1 MAQRVLAIDALRRL
15 WPGLIAAALVAA
27 LSLGTLLAVA
37 LRAESFSAL
46 SRFDWLAVRFTVL
59 QALLSAALSV
69 LFAIPAARALA
80 RRSFPGRRLLITLLG
95 APFILPTIVAILGL
109 TAVFGKTGFVSILLS
124 FAGLEPISIYGFHG
138 VVLAHVFFNLPL
150 ATRLLLQGWGEIP
163 AERFRLASS
172 LQFTPSD
179 MFRHIELP
187 MLKEII
193 PGAFT
198 VIFLIC
204 TTSFAVALTFGGG
217 PKATTVELAIY
228 EAFRYDFNL
237 GKASLL
243 ALVQVA
249 ICVIAA
255 LLSLRFRV
263 PQMGSGGLG
272 RMVHRFDANT
282 RVALGLDLFW
292 TLLVSL
298 FLLMPL
304 LAIALRGGFGLFDLP
319 PSVWQAA
326 GRSLL
331 TALGSA
337 AFAVAL
343 SLSLALSALRWR
355 WLEVVGMSSIAA
367 SPLVMG
373 TGLYI
378 VLFAM
383 TDPMDWALPITA
395 QVNAVMSLPFILR
408 ALGPALAG
416 AERDYGRLSDS
427 LGLSGWT
434 RLRLVILPRLRA
446 PIGFSAGLAA
456 ALSMG
461 DLGVIT
467 LFARPEAAT
476 LPLQIYR
483 LMGSYRMD
491 QAMGAALLLLAL
503 SLALF
508 YIFDLWGKRRA

>member
-1 MAQRVLAIDALRRL
+1 MARRVFSVTL

-27 LSLGTLLAVA
+27 LSFGTLGAVA

-46 SRFDWLAVRFTVL
+46 SRFDWMAVRFTVV
-59 QALLSAALSV
+59 QALLSAGLSV

-80 RRSFPGRRLLITLLG
+80 RRSFPGRGLLITLLG

-109 TAVFGKTGFVSILLS
+109 TAVFGNAGFVSVALS
-124 FAGLEPISIYGFHG
+124 WAGLEPISIYGFHG

-150 ATRLLLQGWGEIP
+150 ATRLLLQGWGAIP

-172 LQFTPSD
+172 LHFGPRD
-179 MFRHIELP
+179 IFRHLELP
-187 MLKEII
+187 MLKEIV

-204 TTSFAVALTFGGG
+204 TTSFAIALTFGGG

-243 ALVQVA
+243 ALIQVV
-249 ICVIAA
+249 ICAVAA
-255 LLSLRFRV
+255 AASLKFRV
-263 PQMGSGGLG
+263 PQMGSGGLH
-272 RMVHRFDANT
+272 RVVQRFDARNGT
-282 RVALGLDLFW
+282 ARALDVVWVGLI
-292 TLLVSL
+292 SL
-298 FLLMPL
+298 FLLTPL
-304 LAIALRGGFGLFDLP
+304 LAIALRGAPGLLDLP
-319 PSVWQAA
+319 TSVWSAA
-326 GRSLL
+326 LRSIL

-337 AFAVAL
+337 FLAILL
-343 SLSLALSALRWR
+343 SLTLALTTLRFR
-355 WLEVVGMSSIAA
+355 SLEIIGMSSIAA

-378 VLFAM
+378 VLFAV
-383 TDPMDWALPITA
+383 TDPADWALPITA
-395 QVNAVMSLPFILR
+395 LVNAVMSMPFILR

-427 LGLSGWT
+427 LGLTGLS
-434 RLRLVILPRLRA
+434 RVRIVLLPRLRV
-446 PIGFSAGLAA
+446 PMGFSAGLAA

-461 DLGVIT
+461 DLGVIA

-491 QAMGAALLLLAL
+491 QAMGAALLLLGL

-508 YIFDLWGKRRA
+508 YIFDLWGRRRA

>member
-1 MAQRVLAIDALRRL
+1 MARRVFSITF
-15 WPGLIAAALVAA
+15 WPGVIAAALVAA
-27 LSLGTLLAVA
+27 MTLGTLGAVA

-46 SRFDWLAVRFTVL
+46 SRFDWLAVRFTVV
-59 QALLSAALSV
+59 QALLSAFLSV

-80 RRSFPGRRLLITLLG
+80 RRSFPGRGLLITLLG

-109 TAVFGKTGFVSILLS
+109 TAVFGRTGFVSTVLS
-124 FAGLEPISIYGFHG
+124 WAGLEPISIYGFHG

-150 ATRLLLQGWGEIP
+150 ATRLLLQGWGGIP
-163 AERFRLASS
+163 AERFRLASA
-172 LQFTPSD
+172 LHFGPKD
-179 MFRHIELP
+179 VFRHLERP
-187 MLKEII
+187 MLREIV

-228 EAFRYDFNL
+228 EAFLYDFNL

-243 ALVQVA
+243 ALIQVV
-249 ICVIAA
+249 ICALAV
-255 LLSLRFRV
+255 LLSLKFRV
-263 PQMGSGGLG
+263 PQMGSGGLN
-272 RMVHRFDANT
+272 RVVQRFDAQNASA
-282 RVALGLDLFW
+282 RLLDLFW
-292 TLLVSL
+292 VVIVSL
-298 FLLMPL
+298 FLLAPL
-304 LAIALRGGFGLFDLP
+304 VAIALRGAGGVTDLP
-319 PSVWQAA
+319 ASVWSAA
-326 GRSLL
+326 LRSLL

-337 AFAVAL
+337 ALAILL
-343 SLSLALSALRWR
+343 SLALALSALRWR
-355 WLEVVGMSSIAA
+355 GLEIIGMSSIAA

-378 VLFAM
+378 VLFAI
-383 TDPMDWALPITA
+383 TDPSIWALPITA
-395 QVNAVMSLPFILR
+395 LVNAVMSMPFILR

-416 AERDYGRLSDS
+416 AERDYRRLADS
-427 LGLSGWT
+427 LGMTGLS
-434 RLRLVILPRLRA
+434 RIRLVLLPRLRV
-446 PIGFSAGLAA
+446 PMGFSAGLAA

-467 LFARPEAAT
+467 LFARPDAAT

-491 QAMGAALLLLAL
+491 QAMGAALLLLGL

>member
-1 MAQRVLAIDALRRL
+1 MAQRVFSVTL

-27 LSLGTLLAVA
+27 LSFGTLGAVA

-46 SRFDWLAVRFTVL
+46 SRFDWMAVRFTVV
-59 QALLSAALSV
+59 QALLSAGLSV

-80 RRSFPGRRLLITLLG
+80 RRSFPGRGLLITLLG

-109 TAVFGKTGFVSILLS
+109 TAVFGNAGFVSVALS
-124 FAGLEPISIYGFHG
+124 WAGLEPISIYGFHG

-150 ATRLLLQGWGEIP
+150 ATRLLLQGWGAIP

-172 LQFTPSD
+172 LHFGPRD
-179 MFRHIELP
+179 IFLHLELP
-187 MLKEII
+187 MLKEIV

-204 TTSFAVALTFGGG
+204 TTSFAIALTFGGG

-243 ALVQVA
+243 ALIQVV
-249 ICVIAA
+249 ICAVAA
-255 LLSLRFRV
+255 AASLKFRV
-263 PQMGSGGLG
+263 PQMGSGGLH
-272 RMVHRFDANT
+272 RVVQRFDARNGT
-282 RVALGLDLFW
+282 ARALDVVWVGLI
-292 TLLVSL
+292 SL
-298 FLLMPL
+298 FLLTPL
-304 LAIALRGGFGLFDLP
+304 LAIALRGAPGLLDLP
-319 PSVWQAA
+319 TSVWSAA
-326 GRSLL
+326 LRSILTAIGSAFLAIIMSLTLALAALRFRSL
-331 TALGSA
+331 
-337 AFAVAL
+337 
-343 SLSLALSALRWR
+343 
-355 WLEVVGMSSIAA
+355 EIIGMSSIAA

-378 VLFAM
+378 ALFAV
-383 TDPMDWALPITA
+383 TDPADWALPITA
-395 QVNAVMSLPFILR
+395 LVNAVMSMPFILR
-408 ALGPALAG
+408 ALGPALNG

-427 LGLSGWT
+427 LGLTGLS
-434 RLRLVILPRLRA
+434 RVRLVLLPRLRV
-446 PIGFSAGLAA
+446 PMGFSAGLAA

-461 DLGVIT
+461 DLGVIA

-491 QAMGAALLLLAL
+491 QAMGAALLLLGL

-508 YIFDLWGKRRA
+508 YIFDLWGRRHA